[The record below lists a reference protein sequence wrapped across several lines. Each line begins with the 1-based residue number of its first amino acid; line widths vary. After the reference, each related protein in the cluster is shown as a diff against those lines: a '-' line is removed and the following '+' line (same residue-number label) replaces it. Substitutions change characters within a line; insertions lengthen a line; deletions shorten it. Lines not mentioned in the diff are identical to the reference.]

1 MSLSCSCPDFD
12 GDGWWYETPE
22 EYAPLATKRA
32 RKCCSCKSRIE
43 VGDLSMKFIRFCNP
57 CDDSVSYRIHGY
69 EMQLAS
75 WFMCEG
81 CADQYLNLTEL
92 GFCITLGA
100 DNMMD
105 LIREYA
111 AMNRRALDEALK

>member
-1 MSLSCSCPDFD
+1 MSLSCSCSEWD

-32 RKCCSCKSRIE
+32 RKCCSCEARIA
-43 VGDLSMKFIRFCNP
+43 VGDLSMRFPRFCNT
-57 CDDSVSYRIHGY
+57 DEDSVSYRINGDT
-69 EMQLAS
+69 MQLAT
-75 WFMCEG
+75 WYMCEG
-81 CADQYLNLTEL
+81 CADQYLNLTAL

-111 AMNRRALDEALK
+111 DMNRRTREART